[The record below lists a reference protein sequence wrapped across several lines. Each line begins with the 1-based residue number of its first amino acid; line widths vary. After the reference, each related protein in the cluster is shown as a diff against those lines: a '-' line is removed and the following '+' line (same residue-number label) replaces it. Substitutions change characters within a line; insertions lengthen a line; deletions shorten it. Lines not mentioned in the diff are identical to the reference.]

1 LQSHQSRLL
10 NHTFSEPWAKL
21 AQPNTKLKNF
31 IEDSIKSGSYK
42 TTSEV
47 VREGLRLLQEK
58 QANSKLT
65 ALRKLIKEGE
75 DSGISQDWDFDEFIK
90 RMDAQTNEKSS

>member
-1 LQSHQSRLL
+1 MAR
-10 NHTFSEPWAKL
+10 TITVDTGEE
-21 AQPNTKLKNF
+21 LKNF
-31 IEDSIKSGSYK
+31 IDDSINSGSYK

-65 ALRKLIKEGE
+65 ALRKLLKEGE
-75 DSGISQDWDFDEFIK
+75 DSGISQDWNFDSFIK
-90 RMDAQTNEKSS
+90 RMDAHANEKFS